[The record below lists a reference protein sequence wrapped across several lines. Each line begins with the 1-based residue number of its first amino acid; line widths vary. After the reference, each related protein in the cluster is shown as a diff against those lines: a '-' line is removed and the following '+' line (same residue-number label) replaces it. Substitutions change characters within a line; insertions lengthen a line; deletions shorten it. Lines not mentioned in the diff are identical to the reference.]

1 MTNQL
6 IKSLQKKYNFQIF
19 KTVGTFSQTL
29 QKCWQTQLTLLNN
42 QTVLNSSKFKMLS
55 HFNQPS
61 QIVLHIF

>member
-29 QKCWQTQLTLLNN
+29 QKCWQAQ
-42 QTVLNSSKFKMLS
+42 NS
-55 HFNQPS
+55 PS
-61 QIVLHIF
+61 